1 MTSSRTRWL
10 ALVGICALAT
20 AAIVG
25 CATGPGT
32 DLGSNEG
39 TTSATGTGTLR
50 LALTDAPSLDYESVV
65 LTIVEVWAISAETE
79 GDDGDET
86 GDDPADDPADDGEEG
101 DGEGDGV
108 VAEQEEGADDGDGS
122 GDETG
127 DDPADD
133 PADDG
138 EEGDEDEGKV
148 LIADFTAEP
157 MVIDV
162 MQLQWDE
169 GVAKTLGVAEAP
181 QGDYNQVRL
190 VLAAND
196 DPGKLANYYTLA
208 SDEADENGEKLK
220 YAIKTPSAQQS
231 GLKINGKFTLGNE
244 EKNVVIDFDPEWA
257 IVVTGNGGAIFKPTG
272 IRLIETESYEEPV
285 DDGDGTDDG
294 ADDDSGDGNDSGA
307 GDGEGDGGGAGEST
321 V

>member
-1 MTSSRTRWL
+1 M
-10 ALVGICALAT
+10 GICALAT
-20 AAIVG
+20 AAMIG

-32 DLGSNEG
+32 DLGGNDDG
-39 TTSATGTGTLR
+39 TSGATGTGTLR
-50 LALTDAPSLDYESVV
+50 LALTDAPSPDYESVMI
-65 LTIVEVWAISAETE
+65 TIVEVWAVAAETE
-79 GDDGDET
+79 GDDEGET
-86 GDDPADDPADDGEEG
+86 GDEPADDGEEG
-101 DGEGDGV
+101 DG
-108 VAEQEEGADDGDGS
+108 GADDGDGAVAEQEDGTDGGDGT
-122 GDETG
+122 GDE
-127 DDPADD
+127 PADD
-133 PADDG
+133 GEEGDDEG

-196 DPGKLANYYTLA
+196 DPEKLANYYTLA
-208 SDEADENGEKLK
+208 SDEADENGEKPK

-272 IRLIETESYEEPV
+272 IRLIEAESYEEPV
-285 DDGDGTDDG
+285 DDGDDTDDGTDD
-294 ADDDSGDGNDSGA
+294 DTGDGTDSGA
-307 GDGEGDGGGAGEST
+307 GDGEGDGGGAGEPT